1 MKKYILIAIFLCASL
16 FSYSNTLDQNLSK
29 VEITQAKDF
38 SKIKGK
44 GKKQIFIETLL
55 PMIEKIK
62 ESIKEDKEYIE
73 TLSEKK
79 ELNEEEKIHLDEM
92 FKKYNVKTNK
102 INDLLHKMIIPPTSL
117 ILAQASLESGWGTSK
132 VAKEGNN
139 LFGMRSTL
147 KDPSR
152 AVKINSKNFYKKYS
166 DIEASVEDYIVTIS
180 RHKSY
185 SKLREAINSG
195 KSSIYLVNHLGDYS
209 EVQDIYAKRLAQI
222 ITKNNLQAHD

>member
-1 MKKYILIAIFLCASL
+1 MKKYILIAIFLCANF
-16 FSYSNTLDQNLSK
+16 FSYSNTLDQSLSMP
-29 VEITQAKDF
+29 EITQAKDF

-62 ESIKEDKEYIE
+62 ESIREDKEYIKS
-73 TLSEKK
+73 LSEKQ

-92 FKKYNVKTNK
+92 FEKYNVKTNK

-147 KDPSR
+147 KDPSK
-152 AVKINSKNFYKKYS
+152 AVQLSSKSFYKKYS

-185 SKLREAINSG
+185 SKLRTAINSG

-209 EVQDIYAKRLAQI
+209 EVQNVYAKRLAQI